1 MTLKQLEYFA
11 AVAETG
17 SITAAAR
24 DLHVAQPPVSRQLA
38 QLEDELEVQLFRRN
52 NKGVELTEAGK
63 CLGRQI
69 QQTFQEL
76 RSVAQR
82 VRDVDA
88 GVRGQLSIG
97 VIYSD
102 VPIVL
107 DLLKEYHARYPQV
120 ELFIRLGSP
129 VDLIS
134 DLDRGHLHVLFLR
147 SREDGIPGFRERI
160 LGEDPLELVMR
171 AETDPAPG
179 QDTVPVQA
187 LRGVP
192 MCLLRGD
199 DLWGYSDR
207 LTAACQRE
215 GFSLNIVCQC
225 YDTPMAMQLVQ
236 AGFGLGFLPRSI
248 VEVHADRSVYTKP
261 VQGVDALSC
270 PTLVWNGGLYYS
282 GCVRNF
288 LALADPVKRK
298 NP

>member
-52 NKGVELTEAGK
+52 NKGIELTEAGK
-63 CLGRQI
+63 CLRQQI
-69 QQTFQEL
+69 QQTFQDL
-76 RSVAQR
+76 RSVARR
-82 VRDVDA
+82 VRDLDA
-88 GVRGQLSIG
+88 GLRGQLSIG
-97 VIYSD
+97 VVYSD

-107 DLLKEYHARYPQV
+107 ELLKEYHARYPQV

-129 VDLIS
+129 VDLLS
-134 DLDRGHLHVLFLR
+134 DLDRGRLHVLFLR
-147 SREDGIPGFRERI
+147 SRKDRISGFRERI

-179 QDTVPVQA
+179 LNTVPIQA
-187 LRGVP
+187 LRGAP

-236 AGFGLGFLPRSI
+236 AGFGIGFLPRSI
-248 VEVHADRSVYTKP
+248 VEVHADKSVYTKP
-261 VQGVDALSC
+261 VQGVDALSY
-270 PTLVWNGGLYYS
+270 PTLVWNSDLYSS
-282 GCVRNF
+282 GCVKNF
-288 LALADPVKRK
+288 LELAGQSKC
-298 NP
+298 

>member
-38 QLEDELEVQLFRRN
+38 QLEDELEAQLFHRN
-52 NKGVELTEAGK
+52 NKGIELTEAGK
-63 CLGRQI
+63 CLYRQL
-69 QQTFQEL
+69 QQTFQDL
-76 RSVAQR
+76 RSVAQQ

-88 GVRGQLSIG
+88 GMRGQLNIG

-107 DLLKEYHARYPQV
+107 ELLKEYHARYPQV

-129 VDLIS
+129 TDLLS
-134 DLDRGHLHVLFLR
+134 DLDRGRLHVLFLR
-147 SREDGIPGFRERI
+147 SREEGISGFRERI

-171 AETDPAPG
+171 TETDPAPG
-179 QDTVPVQA
+179 QDVVPVLA
-187 LRGVP
+187 LKGVP

-215 GFSLNIVCQC
+215 GFSLNIICQC

-236 AGFGLGFLPRSI
+236 AGFGIGFLPRSI
-248 VEVHADRSVYTKP
+248 VEVHADKSVYTKP

-270 PTLVWNGGLYYS
+270 PTLVWNSELYHS

-288 LALADPVKRK
+288 LELAGKFRR
-298 NP
+298 